1 MNEKM
6 KQLEQILEEF
16 DCKLT
21 DFLISHQLEEVKKQ
35 KEQAEI
41 LVDITR
47 LVSAISYEN
56 LITFDE
62 DMLKEFLDDWQ
73 RDMVDRLIML
83 RNTIK

>member
-1 MNEKM
+1 MNDKIKE
-6 KQLEQILEEF
+6 LEVILTEF
-16 DCKLT
+16 DNKLT

-35 KEQAEI
+35 KNQAEI

-47 LVSAISYEN
+47 LVSAMSYEN

-62 DMLKEFLDDWQ
+62 DMLKDFLKGWQ

-83 RNTIK
+83 RDTIK